1 MNNKSLEVVNNAC
14 QSMVSPVWS
23 VKNEWSVKPLG
34 IGCKTRVKFT
44 IGHWSVSIHLLLVVR
59 SPFVSFVFVFDKSFV
74 RHLYL
79 LTPVKRL
86 FNLLQVSVPAF
97 QSQSLNSSYSKF
109 SLKRLS

>member
-1 MNNKSLEVVNNAC
+1 MLVSRWC
-14 QSMVSPVWS
+14 HQSG
-23 VKNEWSVKPLG
+23 PLKVIGHG

-59 SPFVSFVFVFDKSFV
+59 SPFVGFVFFLDKSFV

-86 FNLLQVSVPAF
+86 FNLL
-97 QSQSLNSSYSKF
+97 
-109 SLKRLS
+109 